1 MCSSKLGEC
10 RVAGD
15 AVGVAGPKMRRGTAG
30 DAASSQ
36 GRTGR
41 REAARTVGDAAGGAR
56 REWTNKA
63 WGQES
68 L

>member
-1 MCSSKLGEC
+1 
-10 RVAGD
+10 VAGD